1 VNRRRVSADHARV
14 AWCED
19 GGVEGEPEIVVTVT
33 LEADG
38 TTGLSLSPTEHP
50 VEALRKA
57 AALLD
62 RYAAS
67 IESENEPVRCGTRG
81 SSPTGVR
88 ATPDGRWELIPC
100 GHGMETSR

>member
-1 VNRRRVSADHARV
+1 M
-14 AWCED
+14 ED
-19 GGVEGEPEIVVTVT
+19 EPEVVIAVT

-57 AALLD
+57 AALLE

-67 IESENEPVRCGTRG
+67 IESENEPVRCGTCG

-88 ATPDGRWELIPC
+88 ATPDGLWELIPC
-100 GHGMETSR
+100 GHGVETSN

>member
-1 VNRRRVSADHARV
+1 
-14 AWCED
+14 
-19 GGVEGEPEIVVTVT
+19 VEEEPAVLLTVT

-38 TTGLSLSPTEHP
+38 STGLSLSPTEHP

-57 AALLD
+57 ASLLE

-67 IESENEPVRCGTRG
+67 IESENEPVRCETCG

-88 ATPDGRWELIPC
+88 ATPDGQWELIPC
-100 GHGMETSR
+100 GYGVETST